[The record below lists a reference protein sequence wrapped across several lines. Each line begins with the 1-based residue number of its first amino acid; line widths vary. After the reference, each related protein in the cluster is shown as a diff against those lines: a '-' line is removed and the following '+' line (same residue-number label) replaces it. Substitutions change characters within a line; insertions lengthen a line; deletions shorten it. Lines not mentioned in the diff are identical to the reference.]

1 MVTNSIDKTEVR
13 LIQVL
18 IIFGERPLLAGVKDL
33 LKNEGD
39 FNLISTAMTD
49 IDGVTQEIKR
59 IKPDVVIWDDKLPS
73 EHQHALFN
81 LLLTFKDLRAVVLSN
96 YENKLQVYEKKE
108 IPVLQVNDLFSAVRA
123 F

>member
-1 MVTNSIDKTEVR
+1 MAINSVGETEVR

-18 IIFGERPLLAGVKDL
+18 IIFGERPLLAGVRDL

-39 FNLISTAMTD
+39 FNLITTSMSD
-49 IDGVTQEIKR
+49 IDGITQEIKR
-59 IKPDVVIWDDKLPS
+59 LKPDVVIWDDKLPA
-73 EHQHALFN
+73 EHQEALFN
-81 LLLTFKDLRAVVLSN
+81 LLVTFKDLRVVVLSN

>member
-39 FNLISTAMTD
+39 FNLISTAMID

-73 EHQHALFN
+73 EHQSALFN

-108 IPVLQVNDLFSAVRA
+108 IPILQVNDLFSAVRA